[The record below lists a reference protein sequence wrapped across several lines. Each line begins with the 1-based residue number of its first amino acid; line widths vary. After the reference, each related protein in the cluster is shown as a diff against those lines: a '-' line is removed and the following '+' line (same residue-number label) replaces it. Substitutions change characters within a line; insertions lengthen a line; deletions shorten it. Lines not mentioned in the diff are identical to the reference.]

1 MDIKIEPGEFR
12 LLRRPAWEWDDHPDV
27 VVGRANGE
35 LIAAL
40 RLFPRILASSS
51 VKLTVIGIGGVF
63 TKTKFRS
70 MGFATE
76 LIEWTLKNSQGRFA
90 CACLFSSR
98 GDSDNV
104 YKKIGF
110 FPIKSFFYG
119 RLYCIP
125 LIDDVSFLDSNEWQ
139 LDPPGHF

>member
-1 MDIKIEPGEFR
+1 LDIKIEPGKFDA
-12 LLRRPAWEWDDHPDV
+12 LRRPGWEWDDHPDV
-27 VVGRANGE
+27 VVGRIDGE
-35 LIAAL
+35 LAVAL
-40 RLFPRILASSS
+40 RLFPRLLVSRSIKFTA
-51 VKLTVIGIGGVF
+51 IGIGGVF

-76 LIEWTLKNSQGRFA
+76 LIEWTLRNSQGRFA

-104 YKKIGF
+104 YKKVGF
-110 FPIKSFFYG
+110 FPIKNFFYG
-119 RLYCIP
+119 RLYCMP
-125 LIDDVSFLDSNEWQ
+125 LLDDVFFLDSHEWQ